1 MRFLKMTLLAAAASL
16 SLAGVARAEDEG
28 TEISF
33 NVGVASDYA
42 FRGVSQ
48 TDGKAQVFA
57 GADITSGI
65 FYAGTWISNVDFGD
79 STSAEI
85 DGYVGVT
92 PTAGPVSLDFGA
104 LYYGYVN
111 QPSGAD
117 YGYWEFKAAASVPAG
132 PATLGAALYYTPDY
146 SGGTGN
152 ATYYEV
158 NASGSP
164 ADKWTISGALGE
176 QTFDAGGDYTTWN
189 LGVAYAFNDN
199 VSLDVRYTDNDIDST
214 CGKIC
219 DSRVVATLKATFP

>member
-1 MRFLKMTLLAAAASL
+1 MRLLKTTLLAVAASMA
-16 SLAGVARAEDEG
+16 LAGVARAEDG
-28 TEISF
+28 DGITF
-33 NVGVASDYA
+33 NVGVASDYV

-48 TDGKAQVFA
+48 TDGKAQLFG
-57 GADITSGI
+57 GADLTHGL
-65 FYAGTWISNVDFGD
+65 FYAGVWASNVDFGD

-85 DGYVGVT
+85 DGYFGVT
-92 PTAGPVSLDFGA
+92 PTVGAVSLDFGA

-117 YGYWEFKAAASVPAG
+117 YGYWELKAAASVPAG
-132 PATLGAALYYTPDY
+132 PATLGAAVYYAPDY

-158 NASGSP
+158 NASG
-164 ADKWTISGALGE
+164 AINDKWTVSGALGE
-176 QTFDAGGDYTTWN
+176 QTFEAGGDYTTWN

-214 CGKIC
+214 CGDIC